1 MGADR
6 ARCKSLGRGAL
17 WLALLSLPILSG
29 CAPSSILAPDGPV
42 AAANRQ
48 ILFNALA
55 IMLAIVV
62 PTIIATLAFAWWFRA
77 DNPRAKYRPHFVY
90 SGRVEMIVWSI
101 PILVILFL
109 GGVIWVGSHD
119 LDPRRP
125 VAAAPGQAA
134 GPLEVQVVSLD
145 WKWLF
150 IYPDQGIALVNR
162 LVLPVGTPVRFRL
175 TSASVMNTFFVP
187 RLGSMI
193 YTMNGMETQLNLRAD
208 RVGRVYGQSA
218 HYSGD
223 GFSDMNFAVDM
234 LPAPDF
240 ARWAATTRGA
250 GQALDA
256 RGYAMLARQSKDLPP
271 AAYGAV
277 QPHLFEAIVSQRLK
291 PAPGPQEGRGGDP
304 EVSPKTPDP
313 KQFGEI

>member
-1 MGADR
+1 MNAVR
-6 ARCKSLGRGAL
+6 FVAVNRSRVLSRGKL
-17 WLALLSLPILSG
+17 LAAYMLLSACSP
-29 CAPSSILAPDGPV
+29 ASSLAPDGPV

-62 PTIIATLAFAWWFRA
+62 PTIIATLVFAWWFRA
-77 DNPRAKYRPHFVY
+77 GNPRATYRPHFVY

-125 VAAAPGQAA
+125 VSAAPGQQAA
-134 GPLEVQVVSLD
+134 APLEVQVVSLD

-150 IYPDQGIALVNR
+150 IYPGQGVATVNR
-162 LVLPVGTPVRFRL
+162 LVLPVGVPVRFRL

-193 YTMNGMETQLNLRAD
+193 YTMNSMETQLNLRAD
-208 RVGRVYGQSA
+208 RAGRVYGQSA

-223 GFSDMNFAVDM
+223 GFSDMNFAVDA
-234 LPAPDF
+234 LPATDF
-240 ARWAATTRGA
+240 ARWVAQTRGH
-250 GQALDA
+250 GPVLDLH
-256 RGYAMLARQSKDLPP
+256 GYATLARQSQDVHPYSYR
-271 AAYGAV
+271 AA
-277 QPHLFEAIVSQRLK
+277 QPGLFEAIVAQKLK
-291 PAPGPQEGRGGDP
+291 PAPGPTEGRGGDAH
-304 EVSPKTPDP
+304 VSPGTP
-313 KQFGEI
+313 EI

>member
-1 MGADR
+1 MR
-6 ARCKSLGRGAL
+6 KRGGWAVRL
-17 WLALLSLPILSG
+17 LAPAILLALSACSP
-29 CAPSSILAPDGPV
+29 ASILAPDGPI

-48 ILFNALA
+48 ILYNALA

-62 PTIIATLAFAWWFRA
+62 PTILATLAFAWWFRA
-77 DNPRAKYRPHFVY
+77 GNPRARYRPTFVY

-125 VAAAPGQAA
+125 VKAAAGQTAP
-134 GPLEVQVVSLD
+134 PLEVQVVSLD

-150 IYPDQGIALVNR
+150 IYPGQGVATVNR
-162 LVLPVGTPVRFRL
+162 LVLPVGVPVRFRL

-193 YTMNGMETQLNLRAD
+193 YTMNGMETQVNLRAD
-208 RVGRVYGQSA
+208 RAGRVYGQSA

-223 GFSDMNFAVDM
+223 GFSDMNFAVDAM
-234 LPAPDF
+234 PAADF
-240 ARWAATTRGA
+240 ATWVARTQGA
-250 GQALDA
+250 GPVLDA
-256 RGYAMLARQSKDLPP
+256 PAYTALAQQSQDVRPYSYR
-271 AAYGAV
+271 AA
-277 QPHLFEAIVSQRLK
+277 QPGLFEAIVMQRLK

-304 EVSPKTPDP
+304 HVSPGTP
-313 KQFGEI
+313 EIR